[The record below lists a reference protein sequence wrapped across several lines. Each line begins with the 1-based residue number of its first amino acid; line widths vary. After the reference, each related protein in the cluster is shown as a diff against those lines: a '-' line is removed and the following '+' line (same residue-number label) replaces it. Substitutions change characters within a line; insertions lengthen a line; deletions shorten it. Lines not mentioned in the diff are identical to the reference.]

1 MNNQLLIIS
10 SLFIPI
16 FGIIFILFFKKHSNL
31 REVSTLITSV
41 ALIYCIYSL
50 LPQVLDGL
58 RPELELLRITNNLIL
73 HFHVEPLGMLFA
85 CIASFLWLINSI
97 YSIGYMRANNEKN
110 QTRFYVFF
118 ALAIASTIGIAF
130 SANLFTLFIFYEF
143 LTLSTYPLVTHKGS
157 EKVKRAGR
165 VYLGVLL
172 TTSICLFLPAII
184 WTYSLTGS
192 IEFTNN
198 GIFNRSHQ
206 PLIIVS
212 LLLIF
217 AYGIGKAALM
227 PIHYWLPSAMVAPTP
242 VSALLHAV
250 AVVKAGGFS
259 IVKIVIYIFSP
270 TLLSEVT
277 SVNFLLYLSGITII
291 FASIIALRSDNLK
304 RRLAYSTISQ
314 LSYVI
319 LATALL
325 ASISIMGAIL
335 HILAHAFGKITL
347 FFAAGS
353 IYTATKKTEVS
364 QLNGIGRAMPW
375 TMLAFAVGSLSMIGI
390 PPTAGF
396 LSKWFIL
403 QGAIDIQS
411 WFAISVI
418 VISTLLNAAYFLPI
432 IYVAFFRDPDTKE
445 GYLYNEAP
453 ILIVLTVL
461 STALVSII
469 LFFFPQIPIELISL
483 LIGEGL

>member
-1 MNNQLLIIS
+1 M
-10 SLFIPI
+10 
-16 FGIIFILFFKKHSNL
+16 
-31 REVSTLITSV
+31 
-41 ALIYCIYSL
+41 
-50 LPQVLDGL
+50 
-58 RPELELLRITNNLIL
+58 
-73 HFHVEPLGMLFA
+73 
-85 CIASFLWLINSI
+85 
-97 YSIGYMRANNEKN
+97 
-110 QTRFYVFF
+110 
-118 ALAIASTIGIAF
+118 
-130 SANLFTLFIFYEF
+130 
-143 LTLSTYPLVTHKGS
+143 
-157 EKVKRAGR
+157 
-165 VYLGVLL
+165 
-172 TTSICLFLPAII
+172 
-184 WTYSLTGS
+184 
-192 IEFTNN
+192 
-198 GIFNRSHQ
+198 
-206 PLIIVS
+206 
-212 LLLIF
+212 
-217 AYGIGKAALM
+217 
-227 PIHYWLPSAMVAPTP
+227 
-242 VSALLHAV
+242 
-250 AVVKAGGFS
+250 
-259 IVKIVIYIFSP
+259 IYIFSP